1 MSSTSSQHSGKV
13 GVASKDS
20 DQHHHDHDKV
30 SRVHIHG
37 NGGEFVT
44 INGHKYYRHEL
55 MSAFGGTLNPG
66 VSPNPTINMNPAPVG
81 LCGFAL
87 TTFVLSLYNAQAMG
101 IMLPNVVVS
110 LACMYGGTVQFLAGL
125 LEFATGNTF
134 GFTALTSYGAFWIS
148 YAAIFI
154 EAFGIEEAYANTD
167 QMENAVGF
175 FLIGWAI
182 FTLILVLNTVKSTV
196 AFFLL
201 FFFLF
206 VTYLL
211 LAGGAFSGRVG
222 VTRAGGVFGVITAI
236 IAWYNAFAGTA
247 NKTNSYIVAHP
258 IQLPVFKRD

>member
-175 FLIGWAI
+175 F
-182 FTLILVLNTVKSTV
+182 
-196 AFFLL
+196 
-201 FFFLF
+201 
-206 VTYLL
+206 
-211 LAGGAFSGRVG
+211 
-222 VTRAGGVFGVITAI
+222 
-236 IAWYNAFAGTA
+236 
-247 NKTNSYIVAHP
+247 
-258 IQLPVFKRD
+258 